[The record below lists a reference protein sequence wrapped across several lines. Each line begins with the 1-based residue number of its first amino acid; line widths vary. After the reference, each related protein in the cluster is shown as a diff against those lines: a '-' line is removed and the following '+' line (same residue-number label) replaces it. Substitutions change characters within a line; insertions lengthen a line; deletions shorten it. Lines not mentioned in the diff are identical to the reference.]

1 MMKYIKAL
9 ELINLAV
16 EHNILH
22 EQDGKVATYMQ
33 FEDNRKNGWY
43 LVDKEYATQSLMRS
57 TEGQSLIISELSN
70 KGIQFEAEYV

>member
-22 EQDGKVATYMQ
+22 SQDGKIATYMQ
-33 FEDNRKNGWY
+33 FEDKKSGWY
-43 LVDKEYATQSLMRS
+43 LVDKEYAIQSLMRS
-57 TEGQSLIISELSN
+57 TEGQSLIISKLAE
-70 KGIQFEAEYV
+70 KGIEFVAEYI